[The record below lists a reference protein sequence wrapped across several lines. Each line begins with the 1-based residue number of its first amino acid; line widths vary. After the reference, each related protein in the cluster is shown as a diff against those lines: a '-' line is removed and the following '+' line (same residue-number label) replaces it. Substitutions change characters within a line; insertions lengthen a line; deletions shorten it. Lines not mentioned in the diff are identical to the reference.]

1 MSRVRSSS
9 RCSMRLSRSSWP
21 TGRTTPI
28 VRPAALSGIGARGGL
43 ILAARLAGYHLG
55 LRRGGV
61 ELRARRTLL
70 GGPDRVAVLVV
81 VLVLAGDGVLELA
94 HARPELPAE
103 AGEPLGAED
112 DEHDEEDDPQ
122 LERSDARHTRKCTAE
137 RPRADHHECRRASSL
152 RDAPRHKALAPGGR

>member
-9 RCSMRLSRSSWP
+9 RCSMRLRRSSWP

-28 VRPAALSGIGARGGL
+28 ARPPVPSGIGARGGL
-43 ILAARLAGYHLG
+43 ILPARLAGDHLG

-61 ELRARRTLL
+61 ELGAGRTLL
-70 GGPDRVAVLVV
+70 GGAERVAILVV

-103 AGEPLGAED
+103 TGKPLGAED

-122 LERSDARHTRKCTAE
+122 LERSNARHTRKCTAE
-137 RPRADHHECRRASSL
+137 RPRADTHECRRPSSL
-152 RDAPRHKALAPGGR
+152 RHAPIRKARGPNSR